1 MGTHVTAVVTM
12 FNEKDAVQR
21 KSQNSTMKM
30 KNSLFSNEGCHYCVP
45 KINPDE
51 AITIAQDVQKNRPIS
66 MELSKTPQQFQM
78 DLLGYYVAMGQI
90 KKAKEVANICLTKD

>member
-21 KSQNSTMKM
+21 KSEFNYGDEELTI
-30 KNSLFSNEGCHYCVP
+30 FHEGCHYCVP

-51 AITIAQDVQKNRPIS
+51 AITIAQDVQKN
-66 MELSKTPQQFQM
+66 
-78 DLLGYYVAMGQI
+78 
-90 KKAKEVANICLTKD
+90 